1 MKPSQALMFA
11 AAASLLVMSHTSA
24 RGAVEAADG
33 DMGALDAETL
43 TDSLQ
48 TMFNRITEQPA
59 GVDNDTA
66 TRNLAAA
73 LDVIKMAEGTDRGA
87 DPYRVCFGFAH
98 TIADLSE
105 HPAITGEW
113 RGATLSDAMCAN
125 AGFGPGC
132 KSTAAGA
139 YQLIKPTWARC
150 RDALGLA
157 DFGPTSQDAA
167 AIYLIQQRGALQDV
181 YAGRV
186 QAWVNKCRAEWAS
199 LPGNYAKQGQRSMA
213 TLVAWFQQ
221 RGGVTA

>member
-1 MKPSQALMFA
+1 MKPSQALMLT

-24 RGAVEAADG
+24 RGAVEAGEG
-33 DMGALDAETL
+33 DMGTLDAETL
-43 TDSLQ
+43 TDSLT
-48 TMFNRITEQPA
+48 TMLNRITEQPS
-59 GVDNDTA
+59 GVDAGTA
-66 TRNLAAA
+66 ARNLAAA

-87 DPYRVCFGFAH
+87 DPYRVCFGYAH
-98 TIADLSE
+98 TIADMSE

-113 RGATLSDAMCAN
+113 RGATLSDAMCIN
-125 AGFGPGC
+125 AGFSPGC

-139 YQLIKPTWARC
+139 FQLIKPTWVRC
-150 RDALGLA
+150 RDALGLP
-157 DFGPTSQDAA
+157 DFSPASQDAA

-213 TLVAWFQQ
+213 TLVAWFAQ
-221 RGGVTA
+221 RGGITA